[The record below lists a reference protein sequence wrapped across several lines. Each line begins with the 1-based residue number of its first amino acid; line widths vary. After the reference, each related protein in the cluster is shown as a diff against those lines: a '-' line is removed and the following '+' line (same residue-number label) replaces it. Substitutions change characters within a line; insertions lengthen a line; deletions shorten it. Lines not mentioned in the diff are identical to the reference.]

1 MQTMVFGHNTN
12 IKMGAVTFH
21 VQTEDRGEAHALL
34 DTTVYFH
41 GRVLHRR
48 TNNYYDLMPL
58 DEDRKQALK
67 LRLDE
72 QHRTVLDE
80 IRSGALQ
87 LTVPPLPEAPRAAP
101 APSEGLGEPKQSV
114 APAASEPRRL
124 LLELLNAKTW
134 LSGKQAK
141 LYIVVKD
148 ESGQPAAGARV
159 CVEIEGAAD
168 SFTYNGE
175 TGAEGQVQIVFEM
188 PRITASEAAIL
199 VRAEDR
205 SGRGL
210 LRFALRAKT
219 RVPAL

>member
-1 MQTMVFGHNTN
+1 MVFGHNTN

-87 LTVPPLPEAPRAAP
+87 LAVPPLPEIPKSAPV
-101 APSEGLGEPKQSV
+101 PSEPTEEQKKDAEPAVK
-114 APAASEPRRL
+114 EPRRL
-124 LLELLNAKTW
+124 HLELLNAKTW

-141 LYIVVKD
+141 LEVLVR
-148 ESGQPAAGARV
+148 EEGGQPAADVRV
-159 CVEIEGAAD
+159 SVEIEGVTD
-168 SFTYNGE
+168 NPPYNGE
-175 TGAEGQVQIVFEM
+175 TGSDGQTQIAFEM
-188 PRITASEAAIL
+188 PRIMSSEAAMI

-205 SGRGL
+205 SGSGL
-210 LRFALRAKT
+210 LRFALRAKA
-219 RVPAL
+219 RVPA

>member
-1 MQTMVFGHNTN
+1 MVFGHNTN

-58 DEDRKQALK
+58 DEDRQQALK

-87 LTVPPLPEAPRAAP
+87 LAVPPLPEIPKSAPV
-101 APSEGLGEPKQSV
+101 PSKPTEERKKDAEPTVK
-114 APAASEPRRL
+114 EPRRL

-141 LYIVVKD
+141 LEVLVR
-148 ESGQPAAGARV
+148 EEGGQPAADVRV
-159 CVEIEGAAD
+159 SVEIEGVAD
-168 SFTYNGE
+168 NPAYNGE
-175 TGAEGQVQIVFEM
+175 TGSDGQAQIAFEM
-188 PRITASEAAIL
+188 PRIMGSEAAII

-205 SGRGL
+205 SGSGL
-210 LRFALRAKT
+210 LRFALRAKP
-219 RVPAL
+219 RVPA